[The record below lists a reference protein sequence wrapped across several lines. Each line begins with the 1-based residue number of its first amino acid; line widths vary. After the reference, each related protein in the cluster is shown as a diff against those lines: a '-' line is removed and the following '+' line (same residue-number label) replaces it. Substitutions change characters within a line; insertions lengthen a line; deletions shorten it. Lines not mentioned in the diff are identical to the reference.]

1 MQRLKEILG
10 FDLLQLGDVHIDVL
24 TLFLIALTVV
34 ITKLVL
40 WLIKK
45 ALLRKSFFNKM
56 DDGNA
61 YALFQI
67 LRYLIWIIALG
78 FFLETVGVQI
88 TVLIA
93 GSAALLVGIGLG
105 LQQTFHDVIA
115 GIIILSE
122 RTIRLGDIL
131 EIDGDVIRIR
141 EIGLRVSKGVTRNH
155 IIMIIP
161 NSQITNSKV
170 INWSHQ
176 GKRTRFS
183 ITVGVSYGSDV
194 DLVLQVLRESAE
206 EHEDVSFKNIIEAR
220 LVEFNNSSLDFQVLF
235 FSEKIFEIE
244 RVKSDI
250 RQTISRKF
258 KANNISIPFPQVDVH
273 IKKSD

>member
-1 MQRLKEILG
+1 M
-10 FDLLQLGDVHIDVL
+10 
-24 TLFLIALTVV
+24 
-34 ITKLVL
+34 

-131 EIDGDVIRIR
+131 EIDGDVIRI
-141 EIGLRVSKGVTRNH
+141 
-155 IIMIIP
+155 
-161 NSQITNSKV
+161 
-170 INWSHQ
+170 
-176 GKRTRFS
+176 
-183 ITVGVSYGSDV
+183 SYNFV
-194 DLVLQVLRESAE
+194 
-206 EHEDVSFKNIIEAR
+206 
-220 LVEFNNSSLDFQVLF
+220 
-235 FSEKIFEIE
+235 
-244 RVKSDI
+244 
-250 RQTISRKF
+250 
-258 KANNISIPFPQVDVH
+258 
-273 IKKSD
+273 